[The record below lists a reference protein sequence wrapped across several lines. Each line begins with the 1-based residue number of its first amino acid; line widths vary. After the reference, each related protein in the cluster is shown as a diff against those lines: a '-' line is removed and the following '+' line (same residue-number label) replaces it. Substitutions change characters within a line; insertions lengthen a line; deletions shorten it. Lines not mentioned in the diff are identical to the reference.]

1 MKAMNECVN
10 AIYTAQREASKG
22 VVGGWVFGWFV
33 VGDGK
38 GWRNAQGGGG
48 CCRAVQGCSPTNNAN
63 VQVKAAKAAALSLC
77 ISTSLSLCKLQQTA
91 VWPLFFFN
99 SSHLFP
105 FDPLGGDSNGKG
117 TFLTLALVTRYGWDL
132 SF

>member
-1 MKAMNECVN
+1 MDRTGDRRTAARIYNPLLQQSAPSGKS
-10 AIYTAQREASKG
+10 AISLKKLQKL
-22 VVGGWVFGWFV
+22 
-33 VGDGK
+33 
-38 GWRNAQGGGG
+38 QL
-48 CCRAVQGCSPTNNAN
+48 SPFAY
-63 VQVKAAKAAALSLC
+63 LP
-77 ISTSLSLCKLQQTA
+77 LSLCKLQQTA